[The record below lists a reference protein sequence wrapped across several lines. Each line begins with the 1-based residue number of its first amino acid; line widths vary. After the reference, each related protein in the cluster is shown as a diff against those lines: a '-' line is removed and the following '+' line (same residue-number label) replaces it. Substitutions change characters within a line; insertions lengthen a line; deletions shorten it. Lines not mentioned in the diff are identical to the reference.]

1 MKRPGKKVATDRS
14 FVVALSR
21 GLDVLRAFRPNDG
34 LLGNQEIA
42 ARTNL
47 PKPTVSRLT
56 YTLTKL
62 GYLTPVPR
70 FEKYQLAPSA
80 MSLGYA
86 ALANLG
92 VRHLSEA
99 YREEVMRETG
109 GAVAV
114 GGRDR
119 LSMIYFGQSRN
130 GLTLGVQL
138 DVGSRIPIATTAMG
152 RAYIWAL
159 PSDERAALLRE
170 LREHY
175 GSRWPRMRDGIERA
189 GETVAQLGFTIS
201 AGEWQNDVHAVG
213 VALKLNDG
221 TGPYAFNCGAPA
233 FRFTE
238 DRLRSDIGPRLVA
251 MVRNIEAALGGAGA
265 TIKKRRKQKDES
277 RRESCTCGRGDQVAF
292 IVDDRRPART
302 VLRSNESAGPRRM
315 TQAQLAQEQC
325 PLLAVR
331 DVSVVFGGI
340 IALNGVS
347 FDMHQGQILGLIGP
361 NGAGKTTLFNCLSR
375 LYQPSSGDI
384 LMEGVSILKRP
395 PHRIA
400 EIGIGRTF
408 QNVALF
414 PNLSVLDNVRIG
426 THARTNSD
434 IVSDSLKLRLG
445 PPRRSRTQQA
455 RP

>member
-1 MKRPGKKVATDRS
+1 MAAMIGFGEFSISVSTSWRPGGSGAFPTSVMSAPAIKGRPPQVRTIAFTSGSAIALLMHSRIPPRTAALSAFTGGLLTVTMPTTSRRSSLTTSFTLLSLAIWLLMNFALRNLISHLDTEGYFEARPLSTRSAQQQAMKRPGKKVATDRS

-21 GLDVLRAFRPNDG
+21 GLDVLRAFHPNDG

-42 ARTNL
+42 ARTSL

-80 MSLGYA
+80 MALGYA

-119 LSMIYFGQSRN
+119 FSMIYFGQSRN

-159 PSDERAALLRE
+159 PNDERASLLRE

-175 GSRWPRMRDGIERA
+175 GSRWPKMRDGIERA
-189 GETVAQLGFTIS
+189 GETVEKLGFTIS

-238 DRLRSDIGPRLVA
+238 DRLRNDIGPRLVA
-251 MVRNIEAALGGAGA
+251 MVRNIEAALGATPQSKKEENKKLKAGG
-265 TIKKRRKQKDES
+265 K
-277 RRESCTCGRGDQVAF
+277 VA
-292 IVDDRRPART
+292 R
-302 VLRSNESAGPRRM
+302 
-315 TQAQLAQEQC
+315 
-325 PLLAVR
+325 
-331 DVSVVFGGI
+331 VVEGI
-340 IALNGVS
+340 
-347 FDMHQGQILGLIGP
+347 
-361 NGAGKTTLFNCLSR
+361 R
-375 LYQPSSGDI
+375 
-384 LMEGVSILKRP
+384 
-395 PHRIA
+395 
-400 EIGIGRTF
+400 
-408 QNVALF
+408 
-414 PNLSVLDNVRIG
+414 
-426 THARTNSD
+426 
-434 IVSDSLKLRLG
+434 
-445 PPRRSRTQQA
+445 
-455 RP
+455 

>member
-21 GLDVLRAFRPNDG
+21 GLDVLRAFHPNDG

-80 MSLGYA
+80 MALGYA

-92 VRHLSEA
+92 VRHLSEPF
-99 YREEVMRETG
+99 REEVMRQTG

-119 LSMIYFGQSRN
+119 HSMIYFGQSR
-130 GLTLGVQL
+130 GMTLGVQL

-159 PSDERAALLRE
+159 PPDERAALLRE

-175 GSRWPRMRDGIERA
+175 GSRWVKMRDGIERA
-189 GETVAQLGFTIS
+189 GETVAKLGFAIS
-201 AGEWQNDVHAVG
+201 AGDWHDDIHAVG

-238 DRLRSDIGPRLVA
+238 ERLRNDIGPRLVA
-251 MVRNIEAALGGAGA
+251 MVRNIEAALGGAA
-265 TIKKRRKQKDES
+265 PPSKAVFKKEENKKLKA
-277 RRESCTCGRGDQVAF
+277 GGKVA
-292 IVDDRRPART
+292 R
-302 VLRSNESAGPRRM
+302 
-315 TQAQLAQEQC
+315 
-325 PLLAVR
+325 
-331 DVSVVFGGI
+331 VVEGI
-340 IALNGVS
+340 
-347 FDMHQGQILGLIGP
+347 
-361 NGAGKTTLFNCLSR
+361 R
-375 LYQPSSGDI
+375 
-384 LMEGVSILKRP
+384 
-395 PHRIA
+395 
-400 EIGIGRTF
+400 
-408 QNVALF
+408 
-414 PNLSVLDNVRIG
+414 
-426 THARTNSD
+426 
-434 IVSDSLKLRLG
+434 
-445 PPRRSRTQQA
+445 
-455 RP
+455 

>member
-1 MKRPGKKVATDRS
+1 MKRSPRKGATDRS

-21 GLDVLRAFRPNDG
+21 GLDVLRAFQPNDG

-70 FEKYQLAPSA
+70 FEKYQLTPSA

-92 VRHLSEA
+92 VRHLSEPF
-99 YREEVMRETG
+99 REEVMRETG

-119 LSMIYFGQSRN
+119 HSMIYFGQSRN

-152 RAYIWAL
+152 RAYFWAL
-159 PSDERAALLRE
+159 SPEERTNLMRD

-175 GSRWPRMRDGIERA
+175 GSRWTKMREGIERS
-189 GETVAQLGFTIS
+189 GETVAKYGFTIS
-201 AGEWQNDVHAVG
+201 AGDWQDDISAAG

-238 DRLRSDIGPRLVA
+238 DRLRNDIGPRLLA
-251 MVRNIEAALGGAGA
+251 MVRNIEAALGGMSPQL
-265 TIKKRRKQKDES
+265 TQSKKEQKRS
-277 RRESCTCGRGDQVAF
+277 GGKLARVA
-292 IVDDRRPART
+292 
-302 VLRSNESAGPRRM
+302 E
-315 TQAQLAQEQC
+315 
-325 PLLAVR
+325 
-331 DVSVVFGGI
+331 GI
-340 IALNGVS
+340 
-347 FDMHQGQILGLIGP
+347 
-361 NGAGKTTLFNCLSR
+361 R
-375 LYQPSSGDI
+375 
-384 LMEGVSILKRP
+384 
-395 PHRIA
+395 
-400 EIGIGRTF
+400 
-408 QNVALF
+408 
-414 PNLSVLDNVRIG
+414 
-426 THARTNSD
+426 
-434 IVSDSLKLRLG
+434 
-445 PPRRSRTQQA
+445 
-455 RP
+455 

>member
-1 MKRPGKKVATDRS
+1 MKRSGKKVATDRS

-21 GLDVLRAFRPNDG
+21 GLDVLRAFQPNDG

-80 MSLGYA
+80 MALGYA

-92 VRHLSEA
+92 LRHLSEPF
-99 YREEVMRETG
+99 REEVMRQTG

-119 LSMIYFGQSRN
+119 HSMIYFGQSRN

-159 PSDERAALLRE
+159 PPDERVTLLRE

-175 GSRWPRMRDGIERA
+175 GSRWPKMRDGIERS
-189 GETVAQLGFTIS
+189 GEMTAKHGFAVS
-201 AGEWQNDVHAVG
+201 AGEWQADVAAVG
-213 VALKLNDG
+213 VALRLNDG

-238 DRLRSDIGPRLVA
+238 DRLLNDIGPRLVA
-251 MVRNIEAALGGAGA
+251 MVRNIEAALGGIAPR
-265 TIKKRRKQKDES
+265 TTQSNKKES
-277 RRESCTCGRGDQVAF
+277 KKMRSGGRVA
-292 IVDDRRPART
+292 R
-302 VLRSNESAGPRRM
+302 
-315 TQAQLAQEQC
+315 
-325 PLLAVR
+325 
-331 DVSVVFGGI
+331 VVEGI
-340 IALNGVS
+340 
-347 FDMHQGQILGLIGP
+347 
-361 NGAGKTTLFNCLSR
+361 R
-375 LYQPSSGDI
+375 
-384 LMEGVSILKRP
+384 
-395 PHRIA
+395 
-400 EIGIGRTF
+400 
-408 QNVALF
+408 
-414 PNLSVLDNVRIG
+414 
-426 THARTNSD
+426 
-434 IVSDSLKLRLG
+434 
-445 PPRRSRTQQA
+445 
-455 RP
+455 

>member
-1 MKRPGKKVATDRS
+1 MKRPAKKVATDRS

-21 GLDVLRAFRPNDG
+21 GLDVLRAFHPNDG
-34 LLGNQEIA
+34 LLGNQELA
-42 ARTNL
+42 ARTKL

-80 MSLGYA
+80 MALGYA

-99 YREEVMRETG
+99 FREEVMRETG

-114 GGRDR
+114 GARDR

-159 PSDERAALLRE
+159 APEDRVALLRE

-175 GSRWPRMRDGIERA
+175 GSRWPRMRDGIERS
-189 GETVAQLGFTIS
+189 GEMVARHGFAIS
-201 AGEWQNDVHAVG
+201 AGEWQDDVHAVG

-238 DRLRSDIGPRLVA
+238 DRLVADIGPRMVA
-251 MVRNIEAALGGAGA
+251 MVRNIETALGGVVA
-265 TIKKRRKQKDES
+265 TAKKEES
-277 RRESCTCGRGDQVAF
+277 RKGRG
-292 IVDDRRPART
+292 
-302 VLRSNESAGPRRM
+302 
-315 TQAQLAQEQC
+315 
-325 PLLAVR
+325 
-331 DVSVVFGGI
+331 
-340 IALNGVS
+340 
-347 FDMHQGQILGLIGP
+347 
-361 NGAGKTTLFNCLSR
+361 
-375 LYQPSSGDI
+375 
-384 LMEGVSILKRP
+384 
-395 PHRIA
+395 
-400 EIGIGRTF
+400 GRTR
-408 QNVALF
+408 V
-414 PNLSVLDNVRIG
+414 VEGIR
-426 THARTNSD
+426 
-434 IVSDSLKLRLG
+434 
-445 PPRRSRTQQA
+445 
-455 RP
+455 

>member
-1 MKRPGKKVATDRS
+1 MKRTAKKGATDRS

-21 GLDVLRAFRPNDG
+21 GLDVLRAFQPNDG

-80 MSLGYA
+80 MALGYA

-92 VRHLSEA
+92 VRHLSEPF
-99 YREEVMRETG
+99 REEVMRQTG

-119 LSMIYFGQSRN
+119 YSMIYFGQSRN

-152 RAYIWAL
+152 RAYLWAL
-159 PSDERAALLRE
+159 QPDERAILLRQ

-175 GSRWPRMRDGIERA
+175 GSRWPKMRDGIERS
-189 GETVAQLGFTIS
+189 GEMVAKHGFAIS
-201 AGEWQNDVHAVG
+201 TGDWQDDVAAAG

-238 DRLRSDIGPRLVA
+238 DRLRHDIGPRLVA
-251 MVRNIEAALGGAGA
+251 MVRNIEAALGGMAPHS
-265 TIKKRRKQKDES
+265 TQSKKEES
-277 RRESCTCGRGDQVAF
+277 KTPRSGGRVA
-292 IVDDRRPART
+292 R
-302 VLRSNESAGPRRM
+302 
-315 TQAQLAQEQC
+315 LAE
-325 PLLAVR
+325 
-331 DVSVVFGGI
+331 GI
-340 IALNGVS
+340 
-347 FDMHQGQILGLIGP
+347 
-361 NGAGKTTLFNCLSR
+361 R
-375 LYQPSSGDI
+375 
-384 LMEGVSILKRP
+384 
-395 PHRIA
+395 
-400 EIGIGRTF
+400 
-408 QNVALF
+408 
-414 PNLSVLDNVRIG
+414 
-426 THARTNSD
+426 
-434 IVSDSLKLRLG
+434 
-445 PPRRSRTQQA
+445 
-455 RP
+455 

>member
-1 MKRPGKKVATDRS
+1 MKRPSKKVATDRN

-21 GLDVLRAFRPNDG
+21 GLDVLRAFHPNDG

-42 ARTNL
+42 ARTSL

-80 MSLGYA
+80 MALGYA

-92 VRHLSEA
+92 VRHLSEPF
-99 YREEVMRETG
+99 REEVMRETG

-119 LSMIYFGQSRN
+119 TSMIYFGQSRN

-159 PSDERAALLRE
+159 TNDERTALLRE

-189 GETVAQLGFTIS
+189 GETVAKHGFTIS

-213 VALKLNDG
+213 VSLKLNDG

-238 DRLRSDIGPRLVA
+238 DRLRNDIGPRLVA
-251 MVRNIEAALGGAGA
+251 MVRNIEAALGGVAPQS
-265 TIKKRRKQKDES
+265 KKDES
-277 RRESCTCGRGDQVAF
+277 KKLKAGGKVA
-292 IVDDRRPART
+292 R
-302 VLRSNESAGPRRM
+302 
-315 TQAQLAQEQC
+315 
-325 PLLAVR
+325 
-331 DVSVVFGGI
+331 VVEGI
-340 IALNGVS
+340 
-347 FDMHQGQILGLIGP
+347 
-361 NGAGKTTLFNCLSR
+361 R
-375 LYQPSSGDI
+375 
-384 LMEGVSILKRP
+384 
-395 PHRIA
+395 
-400 EIGIGRTF
+400 
-408 QNVALF
+408 
-414 PNLSVLDNVRIG
+414 
-426 THARTNSD
+426 
-434 IVSDSLKLRLG
+434 
-445 PPRRSRTQQA
+445 
-455 RP
+455 

>member
-1 MKRPGKKVATDRS
+1 LTTSFTLISLDISFSADFALRNLIPHLDTEGYFEARPLSTKSAQQQAMKRPAKKVATDRS
-14 FVVALSR
+14 FVVALAR

-80 MSLGYA
+80 MALGYA

-159 PSDERAALLRE
+159 PNDERTSLLRE

-189 GETVAQLGFTIS
+189 GETVARHGFTIS
-201 AGEWQNDVHAVG
+201 AGEWQDDVHAVG

-238 DRLRSDIGPRLVA
+238 DRLRNDIGPRLVA
-251 MVRNIEAALGGAGA
+251 MVRNIEAALGGAA
-265 TIKKRRKQKDES
+265 PQSKKEHNKKLKA
-277 RRESCTCGRGDQVAF
+277 GGKVA
-292 IVDDRRPART
+292 R
-302 VLRSNESAGPRRM
+302 
-315 TQAQLAQEQC
+315 
-325 PLLAVR
+325 
-331 DVSVVFGGI
+331 VVEGI
-340 IALNGVS
+340 
-347 FDMHQGQILGLIGP
+347 
-361 NGAGKTTLFNCLSR
+361 R
-375 LYQPSSGDI
+375 
-384 LMEGVSILKRP
+384 
-395 PHRIA
+395 
-400 EIGIGRTF
+400 
-408 QNVALF
+408 
-414 PNLSVLDNVRIG
+414 
-426 THARTNSD
+426 
-434 IVSDSLKLRLG
+434 
-445 PPRRSRTQQA
+445 
-455 RP
+455 

>member
-1 MKRPGKKVATDRS
+1 MKRSGKKVATDRS

-21 GLDVLRAFRPNDG
+21 GLDVLRAFQPNDG

-42 ARTNL
+42 LRTNL

-80 MSLGYA
+80 MALGYA

-92 VRHLSEA
+92 LRHLSEPF
-99 YREEVMRETG
+99 REDVMRATG

-119 LSMIYFGQSRN
+119 HSMIYFGQSRN

-159 PSDERAALLRE
+159 PLDDRAVLLRE

-175 GSRWPRMRDGIERA
+175 GGRWPKLRDGIERS
-189 GETVAQLGFTIS
+189 GETVAKHGFAIS
-201 AGEWQNDVHAVG
+201 AGEWQADVAAVG
-213 VALKLNDG
+213 VALMLNDG

-238 DRLRSDIGPRLVA
+238 DRLRNDIGPRLVT
-251 MVRNIEAALGGAGA
+251 MVRNIEAVLCGIAPQAAQSTKKSSKKLKSGG
-265 TIKKRRKQKDES
+265 K
-277 RRESCTCGRGDQVAF
+277 VA
-292 IVDDRRPART
+292 
-302 VLRSNESAGPRRM
+302 RM
-315 TQAQLAQEQC
+315 
-325 PLLAVR
+325 
-331 DVSVVFGGI
+331 
-340 IALNGVS
+340 
-347 FDMHQGQILGLIGP
+347 
-361 NGAGKTTLFNCLSR
+361 
-375 LYQPSSGDI
+375 
-384 LMEGVSILKRP
+384 
-395 PHRIA
+395 A
-400 EIGIGRTF
+400 EEIR
-408 QNVALF
+408 
-414 PNLSVLDNVRIG
+414 
-426 THARTNSD
+426 
-434 IVSDSLKLRLG
+434 
-445 PPRRSRTQQA
+445 
-455 RP
+455 

>member
-1 MKRPGKKVATDRS
+1 MKRSGKKVATDRS
-14 FVVALSR
+14 FVVALSL
-21 GLDVLRAFRPNDG
+21 GLDVLRAFQPNDG

-42 ARTNL
+42 QRTNL

-80 MSLGYA
+80 MALGYA

-92 VRHLSEA
+92 LRHLSEPF
-99 YREEVMRETG
+99 REEVMRATG

-119 LSMIYFGQSRN
+119 QSMIYFGQSRN

-159 PSDERAALLRE
+159 PPDERSALLRE

-175 GSRWPRMRDGIERA
+175 GSRWPKIRDGIERS
-189 GETVAQLGFTIS
+189 GEIVAKRGFAVS
-201 AGEWQNDVHAVG
+201 AGEWQSDVAAVG

-238 DRLRSDIGPRLVA
+238 DRLLNDIGPRLVA
-251 MVRNIEAALGGAGA
+251 MVRNIEAALGGVAPRP
-265 TIKKRRKQKDES
+265 TQSKKES
-277 RRESCTCGRGDQVAF
+277 KKLKSGGKVAR
-292 IVDDRRPART
+292 VA
-302 VLRSNESAGPRRM
+302 E
-315 TQAQLAQEQC
+315 
-325 PLLAVR
+325 
-331 DVSVVFGGI
+331 GI
-340 IALNGVS
+340 
-347 FDMHQGQILGLIGP
+347 
-361 NGAGKTTLFNCLSR
+361 R
-375 LYQPSSGDI
+375 
-384 LMEGVSILKRP
+384 
-395 PHRIA
+395 
-400 EIGIGRTF
+400 
-408 QNVALF
+408 
-414 PNLSVLDNVRIG
+414 
-426 THARTNSD
+426 
-434 IVSDSLKLRLG
+434 
-445 PPRRSRTQQA
+445 
-455 RP
+455 

>member
-1 MKRPGKKVATDRS
+1 MKRSGKKAATDRN

-21 GLDVLRAFRPNDG
+21 GLEVLRAFRPNDG

-70 FEKYQLAPSA
+70 FEKYQLTPSA
-80 MSLGYA
+80 MALGYA

-92 VRHLSEA
+92 VRHLSEP
-99 YREEVMRETG
+99 YREDVMRATG

-159 PSDERAALLRE
+159 PDDERTALLRE
-170 LREHY
+170 LRDHY
-175 GSRWPRMRDGIERA
+175 GSRWPKMRDGIERS
-189 GETVAQLGFTIS
+189 GELVAKRGFAIS
-201 AGEWQNDVHAVG
+201 AGEWQDDVHAVG
-213 VALKLNDG
+213 VALQLNDG

-238 DRLRSDIGPRLVA
+238 DRLLHDIGPRLVA
-251 MVRNIEAALGGAGA
+251 MVRNIEQALGGVAPQSRKVES
-265 TIKKRRKQKDES
+265 KKS
-277 RRESCTCGRGDQVAF
+277 RSGGKVAR
-292 IVDDRRPART
+292 VA
-302 VLRSNESAGPRRM
+302 E
-315 TQAQLAQEQC
+315 
-325 PLLAVR
+325 
-331 DVSVVFGGI
+331 GI
-340 IALNGVS
+340 
-347 FDMHQGQILGLIGP
+347 
-361 NGAGKTTLFNCLSR
+361 
-375 LYQPSSGDI
+375 
-384 LMEGVSILKRP
+384 
-395 PHRIA
+395 
-400 EIGIGRTF
+400 
-408 QNVALF
+408 
-414 PNLSVLDNVRIG
+414 
-426 THARTNSD
+426 
-434 IVSDSLKLRLG
+434 
-445 PPRRSRTQQA
+445 
-455 RP
+455 